1 MPWRCYWGRETRYWC
16 PMGTIWV
23 QHMRPPS
30 ELSDEELASIRE
42 NHMEDLGA
50 PEWHV
55 FDSEERYLGV
65 VTMPEQFTPSL
76 FCDDKVYGV
85 WRDELNVEYVVRLRI
100 VGDRGV
106 GAT

>member
-1 MPWRCYWGRETRYWC
+1 
-16 PMGTIWV
+16 
-23 QHMRPPS
+23 MRKKDLFISFFLQMDLPVDQS
-30 ELSDEELASIRE
+30 RHSDVE
-42 NHMEDLGA
+42 MEDLGA

-55 FDSEERYLGV
+55 FDSEERYLGL

-76 FCDDKVYGV
+76 FRDDKVYGV
-85 WRDELNVEYVVRLRI
+85 WRGELNVEYVVRLRI

>member
-1 MPWRCYWGRETRYWC
+1 
-16 PMGTIWV
+16 
-23 QHMRPPS
+23 
-30 ELSDEELASIRE
+30 
-42 NHMEDLGA
+42 MEDLDA

-65 VTMPEQFTPSL
+65 VTMPEQFTPSP
-76 FCDDKVYGV
+76 FRDDKVYGV
-85 WRDELNVEYVVRLRI
+85 WRDELNGEYVVRLRI